1 MTGNNQESNYQG
13 EIRLAPAEPK
23 EKK

>member
-13 EIRLAPAEPK
+13 EIRLAPAEPE